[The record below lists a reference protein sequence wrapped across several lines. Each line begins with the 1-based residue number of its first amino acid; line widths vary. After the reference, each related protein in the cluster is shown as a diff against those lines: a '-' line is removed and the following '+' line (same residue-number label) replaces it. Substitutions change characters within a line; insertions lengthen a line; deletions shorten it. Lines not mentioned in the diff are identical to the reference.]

1 MFDET
6 EVRVGDERVPTR
18 LYRSDDHSGVVLVL
32 APGSGASHT
41 HPSTVALAE
50 GLASAGVHVKTFDF
64 LYRARGRNA
73 PDRMP
78 KLVEAFRAVLEDTE
92 ERVGEV
98 AFVGGKSM
106 GGRVALEVAKT
117 RASLHGVLLFS
128 YPLSPPGRDAE
139 RAPREALLR
148 ASTVP
153 VRIVQGSRDAFGGE
167 AVMKEI
173 VASLAPRVS
182 LEVLAGGDHGL
193 EIGKIARAGRTA
205 EEVWRGLG
213 ASAGAWVRSR
223 ADAHTSGARFE

>member
-50 GLASAGVHVKTFDF
+50 GLVSAGVHVRTFDF
-64 LYRARGRNA
+64 VYRALGKSA

-78 KLVEAFRAVLEDTE
+78 KLVSAFLSVLEDTE
-92 ERVGEV
+92 ERVGDV
-98 AFVGGKSM
+98 AFLGGKSM

-117 RASLHGVLLFS
+117 RASLRGIVLFS

-139 RAPREALLR
+139 RVPREALLR
-148 ASTVP
+148 ASSVP
-153 VRIVQGSRDAFGGE
+153 VRVVQGSRDAVGGE
-167 AVMKEI
+167 AILKEI
-173 VASLAPRVS
+173 VESLAPRVS

-205 EEVWRGLG
+205 EDVWRGLG
-213 ASAGAWVRSR
+213 ASTGAWVRSL
-223 ADAHTSGARFE
+223 ADADADASSV

>member
-32 APGSGASHT
+32 APGSGASHA

-50 GLASAGVHVKTFDF
+50 GLVSAGVHVRTFDF
-64 LYRARGRNA
+64 VYRARGKNA

-78 KLVEAFRAVLEDTE
+78 KLVEAFLAVLEDTE
-92 ERVGEV
+92 VRVGDV
-98 AFVGGKSM
+98 AFLGGKSM
-106 GGRVALEVAKT
+106 GGRVALEVAKA
-117 RASLHGVLLFS
+117 RASLRGIVLFS

-139 RAPREALLR
+139 RIPREALLR
-148 ASTVP
+148 ASSVP
-153 VRIVQGSRDAFGGE
+153 VRVVQGSRDAFGGE
-167 AVMKEI
+167 AVIKEI
-173 VASLAPRVS
+173 VESLAPRVS

-205 EEVWRGLG
+205 EDVWRGLG
-213 ASAGAWVRSR
+213 ASTGAWVRSLSD
-223 ADAHTSGARFE
+223 ADASSV